1 MVCHWGDNRSL
12 EIPRGKRDYKKGD
25 DRAED
30 NLRIELKVLSLGYG
44 EEI

>member
-1 MVCHWGDNRSL
+1 MVCNRRDNRSL

-25 DRAED
+25 ARADD
-30 NLRIELKVLSLGYG
+30 NLLIELKVLSLGYG